1 MSRASNPSGGGLAN
15 PSGELQTIVES
26 LAKRLDRAVAVDDP
40 QLRLVV
46 HTAHDHKV
54 DRHRIASVL
63 SRRATDQS
71 AQHSFRQGIAS
82 ATGPVRVPAAPE
94 WDHLGRLCVPVR
106 CLDLLLGYLW
116 LIDDEETLT
125 ESEVRLACDAAAAAG
140 EVLLRERLHNKE
152 QSDHDRELLRDLLS
166 AMPDIRSH
174 AADDLVDTHRLPSF
188 SEVCVVV
195 VQVYA
200 GAKTATSAASGLALD
215 AALQRVAV
223 DARPVHSLATTQA
236 GGRGV
241 LLLAAESERLEL
253 QVNSIASELLSHLK
267 RYAIATSKVQVCI
280 GPIVS
285 SALEAYQSHERALM
299 TLRVVD
305 VVHGFTEVTRWE
317 DLGIFRILAR
327 LPLGELPTDAIPQ
340 GLTRLLDV
348 DPDLGQTLE
357 VYLDAGGDV
366 TTTVSKLCIHR
377 TSLYP
382 RLRKIEQ
389 ITGMRLADG
398 SDRLLLHLGLKLA
411 RLTGTA

>member
-1 MSRASNPSGGGLAN
+1 
-15 PSGELQTIVES
+15 
-26 LAKRLDRAVAVDDP
+26 
-40 QLRLVV
+40 
-46 HTAHDHKV
+46 
-54 DRHRIASVL
+54 
-63 SRRATDQS
+63 
-71 AQHSFRQGIAS
+71 
-82 ATGPVRVPAAPE
+82 
-94 WDHLGRLCVPVR
+94 
-106 CLDLLLGYLW
+106 
-116 LIDDEETLT
+116 
-125 ESEVRLACDAAAAAG
+125 
-140 EVLLRERLHNKE
+140 
-152 QSDHDRELLRDLLS
+152 
-166 AMPDIRSH
+166 
-174 AADDLVDTHRLPSF
+174 
-188 SEVCVVV
+188 
-195 VQVYA
+195 
-200 GAKTATSAASGLALD
+200 
-215 AALQRVAV
+215 
-223 DARPVHSLATTQA
+223 
-236 GGRGV
+236 
-241 LLLAAESERLEL
+241 LLAAESERLEL